1 MKRDWPHP
9 ALGPAPYFSR
19 ALEASAGRIVF
30 FSGQVP
36 TDESGATVGRGDMGA
51 QADVCL
57 AKLQAMLE
65 AAGGSRDDVAEVN
78 LFVTDMSRM
87 GEVRSVRETYF
98 TNPPFPAMTGVQVV
112 ALADPEWM
120 IEIEAI
126 AVIPE

>member
-19 ALEASAGRIVF
+19 ALEVPNGRIVF

-36 TDESGATVGRGDMGA
+36 TDETGATIARGDMAG
-51 QADVCL
+51 QADACF
-57 AKLQAMLE
+57 AKIKAMLE
-65 AAGGSRDDVAEVN
+65 AAGGAIDDVAKIN

-87 GEVRSVRETYF
+87 GEVRRVRETYF
-98 TNPPFPAMTGVQVV
+98 TKPPFPAMTGVQVV
-112 ALADPEWM
+112 ALAEADWL